1 MSGDPNCMLCFAVAT
16 GEPRGS
22 RETGV
27 DHTCNQ
33 EEISKLNQVLHLL
46 EGREKKTTRAKA
58 RGKYQR
64 LAEEELRRPKEQGGR
79 RSGQGSRRD

>member
-1 MSGDPNCMLCFAVAT
+1 LRSQLANRGVAVKL
-16 GEPRGS
+16 GS
-22 RETGV
+22 ITPAIR
-27 DHTCNQ
+27 

-46 EGREKKTTRAKA
+46 EGRAKKTTRAKA

>member
-1 MSGDPNCMLCFAVAT
+1 MKL
-16 GEPRGS
+16 GS
-22 RETGV
+22 ITPAIR
-27 DHTCNQ
+27 